1 MVAVSGESPLDL
13 LALLG
18 TLESKLALSDDRL
31 EAYNTLTIHL
41 IEGEL
46 SIFEQDIVQQGS
58 RLLRVAKQDVTHFG
72 ELPDI
77 LIQKALHVISYC
89 LNDQEIVR
97 YACVLHQ
104 KAASFVLK
112 TRCCK
117 YELLPCM
124 T

>member
-18 TLESKLALSDDRL
+18 TLESKSALSDDRL
-31 EAYNTLTIHL
+31 EAYNILTKHL

-97 YACVLHQ
+97 
-104 KAASFVLK
+104 
-112 TRCCK
+112 
-117 YELLPCM
+117 
-124 T
+124 